1 VSPLP
6 RVMRLSRVHSWL
18 EGEGAAVRARR
29 VSVWLCAM
37 IALVAV
43 SGACVFYPAA
53 VFAASGTVSQETPLY
68 DSADP
73 AAPAIALLPEGTIVS
88 IDGPPVAGFYPVTA
102 GDQSG
107 WMRGETLQLEKDRSE
122 SDPAEEMAADAPRD
136 EMDETVPVEASA
148 DLDPARSTTVEPATD
163 PAVDIPG
170 ATGASASVP
179 VDASA
184 LASVPTIADDIATV
198 PTAVNGAAPA
208 DASAIP
214 VAEVAPVGP
223 ASVIGEAPILAG
235 PGPEYGFI
243 ATAPVGSTVE
253 QTGHVISGYAT
264 VQYAEVTGWLALEHL
279 GPPGTG
285 VEETSPAETAPVE
298 APLVAPPPADAPLT
312 ETSPTKTTSSD
323 TPLAEPVPSETPP
336 ADTTPAE
343 TAPIEAAPVDAPP
356 AELAPVAAP

>member
-1 VSPLP
+1 
-6 RVMRLSRVHSWL
+6 
-18 EGEGAAVRARR
+18 VRARR

-107 WMRGETLQLEKDRSE
+107 WMRGETLQVEKDLPE
-122 SDPAEEMAADAPRD
+122 SAAAEAMVADAAL
-136 EMDETVPVEASA
+136 DETNEAVPSHEPVSADGMTSGNEPVPGDAAAPAPDLATTDDVMLMPTTPDGAVPPSASA
-148 DLDPARSTTVEPATD
+148 APTTEVTVEP
-163 PAVDIPG
+163 
-170 ATGASASVP
+170 
-179 VDASA
+179 
-184 LASVPTIADDIATV
+184 TIDATV
-198 PTAVNGAAPA
+198 TP
-208 DASAIP
+208 IP
-214 VAEVAPVGP
+214 VAEVAAVGP
-223 ASVIGEAPILAG
+223 ASVVVDAPILLG
-235 PGPEYGFI
+235 PGPEFGFI
-243 ATAPVGSTVE
+243 ATAPTGSTVE
-253 QTGHVISGYAT
+253 QTGHVINGYAT

-285 VEETSPAETAPVE
+285 VEETPPAETAPVE

-343 TAPIEAAPVDAPP
+343 TAPIEAAPVDPP
-356 AELAPVAAP
+356 PPELAPVAAP